1 MLNFT
6 IKTPTEVVFGRGI
19 EEKIG
24 ERINI
29 KRVRMA
35 VATNA
40 DQLLSNCPFC
50 LTMFEDGVKGADVE
64 EKLRPRDIAEVL
76 ADRL

>member
-1 MLNFT
+1 MA
-6 IKTPTEVVFGRGI
+6 

-29 KRVRMA
+29 KRVEMA
-35 VATNA
+35 VATGA
-40 DQLLSNCPFC
+40 PTLLSNCPFC

-64 EKLRPRDIAEVL
+64 DQLNTKDIAEIL
-76 ADRL
+76 AERLSSLR